1 VHSKEDYEN
10 LKNFLPEANAKQSPH
25 PTYEVF
31 YDKIISKEISR
42 NHFGIS
48 GNTILFFGFV
58 RPYKGLEYLIESIP
72 LIIKHM
78 DLNLLVVGEF
88 WEEES
93 KYKKQIERLKVKDNI
108 KLIDKYV
115 PNEEVALYFAAADV
129 VVLPYI
135 SVTGS
140 GIVQLAFGCNTPV
153 ITTNVGSLPEVV
165 SNGNTGLIVNPSD
178 SSAIANAVLTFYEKN
193 MEKVFIKNIR
203 TGKKQF
209 SWDKMIETI
218 ESFTMLYLSNNKKI
232 LEN

>member
-1 VHSKEDYEN
+1 
-10 LKNFLPEANAKQSPH
+10 
-25 PTYEVF
+25 
-31 YDKIISKEISR
+31 
-42 NHFGIS
+42 
-48 GNTILFFGFV
+48 
-58 RPYKGLEYLIESIP
+58 
-72 LIIKHM
+72 M

-218 ESFTMLYLSNNKKI
+218 ESFTMN
-232 LEN
+232 